1 MGFAVAMALCLCG
14 QTVYS
19 SEDTLD
25 QWENRLLESKWV
37 YTDPTSGAPR
47 IVLVMKCF
55 SPDHRIFQL
64 TLYNEGIDDT
74 LPYIQTWTGTYK
86 MESRKATRNDTD
98 SQDSVKLAR
107 IRADQYWVPVN
118 ANHCRWPGR
127 YIPAWSG
134 SDGQQFCSMRQML
147 QARGLIHWTEDINYI
162 DWSERIDF
170 KPFYAEL
177 VFDAPF
183 MWTEPLANPENV
195 KLFLRS
201 DAITHIGWWKIG
213 CQYILSPVKKQ

>member
-25 QWENRLLESKWV
+25 QWESRLLESKWV
-37 YTDPTSGAPR
+37 LTDPVSGDPR
-47 IVLVMKCF
+47 IVLVLKCF

-64 TLYNEGIDDT
+64 TLYNEGQDET
-74 LPYIQTWTGTYK
+74 LPRIQTWTGSYK
-86 MESRKATRNDTD
+86 MESRKATRNDVDT
-98 SQDSVKLAR
+98 QDSVKLAR
-107 IRADQYWVPVN
+107 LHADQYWVPVN
-118 ANHCRWPGR
+118 PDLYGAPDRFRTGWASP
-127 YIPAWSG
+127 
-134 SDGQQFCSMRQML
+134 DGFKPYCMRSWLKQ
-147 QARGLIHWTEDINYI
+147 RGLIHWTEEINYI

-183 MWTEPLANPENV
+183 MWTEPLVHPEDC
-195 KLFLRS
+195 KFFLRS

-213 CQYILSPVKKQ
+213 TQYVLSPVKKR